1 MATTKEKWQEIA
13 NRGLQDRFDP
23 ETRAKFDE
31 AVRRG
36 LITTQQQQVV
46 SANNPDVP
54 GIEGDLL
61 QPQVAPVAEQVAID
75 DPNNPLTAFN
85 RTAFK
90 NTRAGEV
97 LAGAEDVAKTL
108 VTAATGGALGFG
120 LGAAEGIVGELTGRI
135 PEGEGLG
142 EAERLASELTFE
154 PRTKIGQDVIKFIT
168 EKLSVLP
175 PIAGATTLGGGLRL
189 KGPKI
194 PGSKARQIRGVLSDE
209 IKAGNI
215 NAGNIAK
222 ALDSDGSLIKNP
234 RTKAAIKL
242 LGAGDEAYSMAI
254 NFEKMNSATKK
265 EAGRILDQVQANK
278 NSGDPKFI
286 NKNRP
291 ANIIGQSIA
300 KSANKLNDIKKG
312 SGRLLGRI
320 MELQDGKKTVNTKPA
335 RDSFIAALD
344 EADIKVVF
352 DDKGRMI
359 ADTTSTLTNI
369 DEVIK
374 GNKLNTV
381 LARVQGGKMSAKEAH
396 KLKRNIRELVSFD
409 PSAPGA
415 VKVSIEIENAIKKLA
430 SDLGDSVSEVSK
442 PYAKQNKIF
451 SESIDAL
458 KKADKS
464 LGNALMIGDELA
476 EAKFGALSKRI
487 ATNISSKEQVIDMVN
502 SLEEA
507 LVTHGK
513 GSNVD
518 IERLVQTVGFV
529 EDIFKLEPQQARFGF
544 QSRIAKGAL
553 ETATTGTPGI
563 QLTKSAIDAAAKL
576 SKLDFNDKMKALRLL
591 SGITKKTGNK

>member
-1 MATTKEKWQEIA
+1 M
-13 NRGLQDRFDP
+13 
-23 ETRAKFDE
+23 
-31 AVRRG
+31 V
-36 LITTQQQQVV
+36 
-46 SANNPDVP
+46 
-54 GIEGDLL
+54 
-61 QPQVAPVAEQVAID
+61 
-75 DPNNPLTAFN
+75 
-85 RTAFK
+85 
-90 NTRAGEV
+90 
-97 LAGAEDVAKTL
+97 
-108 VTAATGGALGFG
+108 
-120 LGAAEGIVGELTGRI
+120 
-135 PEGEGLG
+135 
-142 EAERLASELTFE
+142 
-154 PRTKIGQDVIKFIT
+154 KFISD
-168 EKLSVLP
+168 KLSVLP
-175 PIAGATTLGGGLRL
+175 PVSGLSTFGGGVKIPLGSV
-189 KGPKI
+189 KSKI
-194 PGSKARQIRGVLSDE
+194 PGGKARQIRGVLSDE
-209 IKAGNI
+209 IKAGNV

-254 NFEKMNSATKK
+254 NFEKMNSATRA
-265 EAGRILDQVQANK
+265 EAGKILNVVQANK

-291 ANIIGQSIA
+291 ANVIGSSIA
-300 KSANKLNDIKKG
+300 KSATKLNDIKKG

-335 RDSFIAALD
+335 RDAFIAALD
-344 EADIKVVF
+344 EADIKVTLN
-352 DDKGRMI
+352 DKGGLV
-359 ADTTSTLTNI
+359 ADTAGTLTNI

-381 LARVQGGKMSAKEAH
+381 LARIQAGKMSAKEAH

-409 PSAPGA
+409 PKAPGA
-415 VKVSIEIENAIKKLA
+415 VKVSVEIENAVKKLA

-464 LGNALMIGDELA
+464 LGNALMIGDDLA

-487 ATNISSKEQVIDMVN
+487 ATNIASKEQVLDMVN

-529 EDIFKLEPQQARFGF
+529 EDIFKLEPQQARFGL
-544 QSRIAKGAL
+544 QARLAKGAL
-553 ETATTGTPGI
+553 ETATTGSP
-563 QLTKSAIDAAAKL
+563 AIELSKTAINAAAKL
-576 SKLDFNDKMKALRLL
+576 SKLDFNDKMKALRILARTNNIQ
-591 SGITKKTGNK
+591 GK